1 MKPFNTMYSD
11 GSPKPRFK
19 RYYTGHKHQG
29 AGKGDD
35 QRPSQ
40 VDEQTLARNWCRTF
54 GHKRIVTPEGRY
66 GEWRCLDCGEEGL
79 VTPQK

>member
-1 MKPFNTMYSD
+1 MYSD

-19 RYYTGHKHQG
+19 RYYTGSKHQG

-54 GHKRIVTPEGRY
+54 GHPMKRECEICR
-66 GEWRCLDCGEEGL
+66 DCGLTLEQIVALGES
-79 VTPQK
+79 TK